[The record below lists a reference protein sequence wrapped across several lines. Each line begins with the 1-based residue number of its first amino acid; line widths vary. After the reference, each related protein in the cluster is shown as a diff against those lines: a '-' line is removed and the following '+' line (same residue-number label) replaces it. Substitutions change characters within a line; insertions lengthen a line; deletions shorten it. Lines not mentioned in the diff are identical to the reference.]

1 MINQSITGEEDK
13 QQTLTHCILSL
24 EEIAQTIQKVL

>member
-13 QQTLTHCILSL
+13 QQALTYCILSL
-24 EEIAQTIQKVL
+24 EEIAQTI